1 MPLTAIRND
10 ADCGRVSRSGLR
22 ATEGRLAT
30 AVGATFTVRARRRKV
45 PLSPPCVTIG
55 PWLRTNRKSA
65 GVVVVDHLR
74 DVNPC
79 QPCEGSVQLR
89 CRG

>member
-10 ADCGRVSRSGLR
+10 ADCGRVSR
-22 ATEGRLAT
+22 AWA
-30 AVGATFTVRARRRKV
+30 ARHRRSTGHRRGSHVHRCLKA

-55 PWLRTNRKSA
+55 PWLRMNRESA
-65 GVVVVDHLR
+65 GVVAVDHLR